1 MNKIRIRAAAVLFL
15 IMFLLCCAAAGGCS
29 SAGEEKESQSRQTLD
44 KNKAEEEAD
53 GAAKEDKTEE
63 DRIKKE
69 KSEKEKTEKTGKSRE
84 KASPEELRIR
94 DMMSSM
100 TVEEKVSQL
109 FIVRPEQ
116 LTGVDVAI
124 QAGETTREC
133 LANRP
138 VGGIIYFKQNIIDE
152 QQLRVMIE
160 NTKSYSKY
168 PIFIAV
174 DEEGGT
180 LVSRI
185 ANHEAFSVEDV
196 PDMQVVGASGDYNEA
211 YRIGQTI
218 GSYLHELGFNLD
230 FAPVADVLTDP
241 DNTAI
246 GVRSFGPDPLVDAEM
261 TACVVRGLKEQGVN
275 AVLKHFPGHGGT
287 VGDSHW
293 EAVSNERTLKQLQET
308 EFVPFTAG
316 IEAGAECVMAGH
328 IMLPQ
333 AAGDGLPATL
343 SPAIIT
349 DILRGKLGFD
359 GVVITDSMRMEAI
372 TNYYSPEEA
381 AVRAIQAGV
390 DMILEPEDFD
400 KAYTGILNAVQNG
413 TISEE
418 RIDESVYRILLCKS
432 RC

>member
-1 MNKIRIRAAAVLFL
+1 MSRIRIRAAAMTFL
-15 IMFLLCCAAAGGCS
+15 ITIILCVAAAGGCS
-29 SAGEEKESQSRQTLD
+29 RTDKEEDSKDRRTSEKEEDLEDRQTSD
-44 KNKAEEEAD
+44 KKEDSEEAD
-53 GAAKEDKTEE
+53 GENDEDKTGRSRKEE
-63 DRIKKE
+63 KPD
-69 KSEKEKTEKTGKSRE
+69 
-84 KASPEELRIR
+84 PEEMRVR

-100 TVEEKVSQL
+100 TPEDKVSQL

-124 QAGETTREC
+124 QAGETTRAC
-133 LANRP
+133 LEKRP
-138 VGGIIYFKQNIIDE
+138 VGGVIYFKQNIIDE
-152 QQLRVMIE
+152 QQLRTMIE
-160 NTKSYSKY
+160 NTKSYSRY

-196 PDMQVVGASGDYNEA
+196 PDMQAVGASGDYDEA

-218 GSYLHELGFNLD
+218 GGYLHELGFNLD

-241 DNTAI
+241 NNTAI
-246 GVRSFGPDPLVDAEM
+246 GVRSFGPDPAVDAEM

-293 EAVSNERTLKQLQET
+293 EAVTNERTLEQLEET

-316 IEAGAECVMAGH
+316 IAAGADCVMAGH
-328 IMLPQ
+328 IILPQ

-343 SPAIIT
+343 SPVIIT

-359 GVVITDSMRMEAI
+359 GVVITDSMQMEAI
-372 TNYYSPEEA
+372 TKYYPPEEA

-390 DMILEPEDFD
+390 DMILDPEDFD
-400 KAYTGILNAVQNG
+400 RAYTGLLNAVQNG
-413 TISEE
+413 AISEE
-418 RIDESVYRILLCKS
+418 RLDESVYRILLCKS

>member
-1 MNKIRIRAAAVLFL
+1 MSRIRIRAAAMTFL
-15 IMFLLCCAAAGGCS
+15 ITIILCVAAAGSCS
-29 SAGEEKESQSRQTLD
+29 RTD
-44 KNKAEEEAD
+44 K
-53 GAAKEDKTEE
+53 EE
-63 DRIKKE
+63 DSKDRRT
-69 KSEKEKTEKTGKSRE
+69 SEKEEDLENRQTSDKKEDSEEAKPD
-84 KASPEELRIR
+84 PEEMRVR

-100 TVEEKVSQL
+100 TLEDKVSQL

-124 QAGETTREC
+124 QAGETTRAC
-133 LANRP
+133 LEKRP

-152 QQLRVMIE
+152 QQLRTMIE
-160 NTKSYSKY
+160 NTKSYSRY

-196 PDMQVVGASGDYNEA
+196 PDMQAVGASGDYDEA

-218 GSYLHELGFNLD
+218 GGYLHELGFNLD

-241 DNTAI
+241 NNTAI
-246 GVRSFGPDPLVDAEM
+246 GVRSFGPDPAVDAEM

-293 EAVSNERTLKQLQET
+293 EAVTNERTLEQLEET

-316 IEAGAECVMAGH
+316 IAAGADCVMAGH
-328 IMLPQ
+328 IILPQ

-343 SPAIIT
+343 SPVIIT

-359 GVVITDSMRMEAI
+359 GVVITDSMQMEAI
-372 TNYYSPEEA
+372 TKYYPPEEA

-400 KAYTGILNAVQNG
+400 RAYTGILNAVQNG
-413 TISEE
+413 AISEE
-418 RIDESVYRILLCKS
+418 RLDESVYRILLCKS